1 MTQSQAVKYWLDS
14 AKKDIKTANDS
25 YESGHFDWC
34 LFIWQLVIEK
44 ILKGLIAKKNKHSL
58 PIHDLLKL
66 ANAAGIKLDQEKADW
81 LNEITTFNIEARYDD
96 YKFSFYKKADQ
107 KYTTMWKKRCEEVYS
122 WLRKQF

>member
-34 LFIWQLVIEK
+34 PFIWQLVIEK

-66 ANAAGIKLDQEKADW
+66 ANAGGKKLDQEKANW
-81 LNEITTFNIEARYDD
+81 LNEITSFKNEGRYDD

-107 KYTTMWKKRCEEVYS
+107 KYT
-122 WLRKQF
+122 

>member
-1 MTQSQAVKYWLDS
+1 M
-14 AKKDIKTANDS
+14 
-25 YESGHFDWC
+25 
-34 LFIWQLVIEK
+34 
-44 ILKGLIAKKNKHSL
+44 
-58 PIHDLLKL
+58 LKL